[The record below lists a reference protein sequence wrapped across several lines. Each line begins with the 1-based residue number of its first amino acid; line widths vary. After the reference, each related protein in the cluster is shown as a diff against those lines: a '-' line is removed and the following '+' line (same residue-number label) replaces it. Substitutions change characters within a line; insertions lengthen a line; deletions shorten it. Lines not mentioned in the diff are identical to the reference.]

1 MTMKMISLF
10 ESFIVVS
17 LGSSEFG
24 MLNFNVNYKFFV
36 VTFDK
41 VISKLLFTV
50 CFRLSRFT

>member
-1 MTMKMISLF
+1 MISLF

-24 MLNFNVNYKFFV
+24 MLNLNVNYKFFVV